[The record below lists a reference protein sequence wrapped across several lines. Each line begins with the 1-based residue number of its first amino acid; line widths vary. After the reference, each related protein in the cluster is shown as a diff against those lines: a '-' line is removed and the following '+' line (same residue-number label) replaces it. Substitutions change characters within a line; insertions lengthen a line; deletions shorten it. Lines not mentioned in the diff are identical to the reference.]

1 MGSGKTCRVGKEIS
15 LVESTSSC
23 AEILF
28 EGLHLKLIV
37 MDHIHHITILLRL
50 QEDNGQLGRRPPLPP
65 QVVEATPG
73 VDEQGAC
80 QHD

>member
-1 MGSGKTCRVGKEIS
+1 MKYPWSSPLPTVPRFS
-15 LVESTSSC
+15 LMQ
-23 AEILF
+23 
-28 EGLHLKLIV
+28 GLHLNRIV
-37 MDHIHHITILLRL
+37 MDHIDHITISGDYL
-50 QEDNGQLGRRPPLPP
+50 QEDDGQLGRRPPLPP